1 MITAQI
7 ARDNYNK
14 INIQA
19 ERFITKV
26 VEPRIKRVWENK
38 KKVTIPGVDIW
49 YRGNSFSFDNKDDYP
64 DAPYGE
70 SADITASV
78 IKLLEER
85 GFKVESKT
93 ISGGTEFQNGKAE
106 YTVSWEEE

>member
-19 ERFITKV
+19 KRFITKV
-26 VEPRIKRVWENK
+26 VEPRIKHVWEDET
-38 KKVTIPGVDIW
+38 KVTIPGVSVW
-49 YRGNSFSFDNKDDYP
+49 YRGNSFKFDNREDYP

-70 SADITASV
+70 STDITESV

-85 GFKVESKT
+85 GFKVTSNT
-93 ISGGTEFQNGKAE
+93 LSAGTEFQNGEAE
-106 YTVSWEEE
+106 YTVSWEES